1 MAANEGDDVLH
12 IPAGTPALGSEAK
25 RDGNRAD
32 MASREESAPAERS
45 KPRKLVTQGR
55 PREALKKRTT

>member
-1 MAANEGDDVLH
+1 MAANEGDDVRH
-12 IPAGTPALGSEAK
+12 IPADRPALGSDAK

-32 MASREESAPAERS
+32 TASREGSAPAERA

-55 PREALKKRTT
+55 PREALKRRFT

>member
-1 MAANEGDDVLH
+1 MAANEGDDVPH
-12 IPAGTPALGSEAK
+12 IPADRPALGSAAK

-32 MASREESAPAERS
+32 MASREGSTHAERP